1 MIHTLNRPNR
11 FYRRL
16 SPVKGFS
23 IVGHRTTSKAIGPIM
38 NAELSDVHA
47 AIRARKAAEVS
58 K

>member
-16 SPVKGFS
+16 SKVTGFR
-23 IVGHRTTSKAIGPIM
+23 IAALRTTSKAIGPVM
-38 NAELSDVHA
+38 NAELADVHA
-47 AIRARKAAEVS
+47 ANRARKSAEVS